1 MRQTW
6 CIWAAQFCDRT
17 QPLFNRANNKSQKR
31 FNYWTLKS
39 RNIEKNAKA
48 KTHLVMVYEV
58 TKQQFLLWVVFATYF
73 RTHKRGVQN
82 LREWTNQDSYGRAG
96 RRPSAAKVSE
106 QSQKENDRKA
116 TLQTHSIKAP
126 IFARICGNYLLERFL
141 SWVKTETLRLFLI
154 IFFYVCIFRT
164 PAIISSEISCQIL
177 DQSRGKANPVDTFL
191 GIFTRA
197 WRQLNVQV
205 FTSNF
210 NCINWTMSGI
220 KILKKLQDTW
230 LYEAVVKSI
239 SLTAFGQTQL

>member
-1 MRQTW
+1 MNKSGF
-6 CIWAAQFCDRT
+6 IWAGG
-17 QPLFNRANNKSQKR
+17 
-31 FNYWTLKS
+31 
-39 RNIEKNAKA
+39 A
-48 KTHLVMVYEV
+48 KT
-58 TKQQFLLWVVFATYF
+58 KRSKSF
-73 RTHKRGVQN
+73 RAVAKGKRPQSYSSDPFNKG
-82 LREWTNQDSYGRAG
+82 TNY
-96 RRPSAAKVSE
+96 
-106 QSQKENDRKA
+106 
-116 TLQTHSIKAP
+116 I
-126 IFARICGNYLLERFL
+126 RICGNYLLERFL

-177 DQSRGKANPVDTFL
+177 DQSRGKVNPVDTFL

-220 KILKKLQDTW
+220 KIPKIWKDTW

>member
-58 TKQQFLLWVVFATYF
+58 TKQQFYFEWFLPLIFVHTKEGYRTYANEQIRIHMGRRGEDQAQQKF
-73 RTHKRGVQN
+73 PSSHKRKTTAKLLFIFTKG
-82 LREWTNQDSYGRAG
+82 TNY
-96 RRPSAAKVSE
+96 
-106 QSQKENDRKA
+106 
-116 TLQTHSIKAP
+116 I
-126 IFARICGNYLLERFL
+126 RICCNYLLERFL
-141 SWVKTETLRLFLI
+141 SWVKTKTLRLFLV

-191 GIFTRA
+191 GAFTRA

-220 KILKKLQDTW
+220 KILKIWKDTW
-230 LYEAVVKSI
+230 LYEVVVKSI
-239 SLTAFGQTQL
+239 SSTAFGQTQL

>member
-1 MRQTW
+1 MNKSGF
-6 CIWAAQFCDRT
+6 IWAGV
-17 QPLFNRANNKSQKR
+17 
-31 FNYWTLKS
+31 
-39 RNIEKNAKA
+39 A
-48 KTHLVMVYEV
+48 KTKRSKSSRAV
-58 TKQQFLLWVVFATYF
+58 TKG
-73 RTHKRGVQN
+73 KRPQSYSSDPFTKG
-82 LREWTNQDSYGRAG
+82 TNY
-96 RRPSAAKVSE
+96 
-106 QSQKENDRKA
+106 
-116 TLQTHSIKAP
+116 I
-126 IFARICGNYLLERFL
+126 RICCNYLLERFL
-141 SWVKTETLRLFLI
+141 SWVKTKTLRLFLI

-191 GIFTRA
+191 GAFTRA

-220 KILKKLQDTW
+220 KIPKIWKDTW

>member
-58 TKQQFLLWVVFATYF
+58 TKQQQFLLWVVFATYF
-73 RTHKRGVQN
+73 CTHKRGVQN
-82 LREWTNQDSYGRAG
+82 LREWTNQDSYGPAW
-96 RRPSAAKVSE
+96 RRPSAAKVPE

-116 TLQTHSIKAP
+116 TLQIHSLKAP
-126 IFARICGNYLLERFL
+126 IIFAFVVITCW
-141 SWVKTETLRLFLI
+141 SWVKTETLRLFFI

-191 GIFTRA
+191 GAFTRA

-220 KILKKLQDTW
+220 KILKIWKDTW

-239 SLTAFGQTQL
+239 SSTAFGQTQL